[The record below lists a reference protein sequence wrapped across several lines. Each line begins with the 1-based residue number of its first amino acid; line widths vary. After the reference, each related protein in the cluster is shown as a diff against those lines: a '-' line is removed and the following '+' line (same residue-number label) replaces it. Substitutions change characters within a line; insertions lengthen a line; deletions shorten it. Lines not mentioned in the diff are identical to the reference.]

1 MSAAKRSLE
10 IEQLEDT
17 INERT
22 VFVHEMIIFFVG
34 VVFGVI
40 NLVAHEDRANII
52 SGIFILVSVTLTVG
66 VSELLKKHISRLAR
80 GILLSTVQIIIIIAA
95 GVTNS
100 QLHTVHSLLVASV
113 ALSTIYF
120 SRKNIVVQCT
130 ITNAVC
136 IAGIF
141 FMDKIYQGA
150 TLEVVIKSLV
160 GVNVADYLIW
170 YLVKT
175 CAKYII
181 ENRKD
186 KEHSDELVEQINA
199 EMAKASEM
207 AIKTN
212 SAVEKMARIAENLSS
227 SATLMEQI
235 SGTLS
240 AGAQEQESTVSEISS
255 DIMGVVNQYDRCLDE
270 ADKSL
275 QAAECNVTVLHEGNE
290 VVQETRHWDDAAG
303 HSRSM
308 RSKEDAQDY
317 KYFPEPDI
325 PPIDISEEQIEA
337 IRASLPELPEAK
349 KARYINELGL
359 PEYDTGII
367 TGSLPLVKLF
377 EHTCELTG
385 NPKETA
391 NWIMVELLKLLNDSQ
406 TLPENMSFD
415 LDSLAAIIKMV
426 SANKI
431 NRGTAKKVFAEVF
444 ENNVDPVKYVEEN
457 NLGMMT
463 DTSAIRAAIEE
474 VVAANEKSVNEY
486 KGGKTQALQY
496 LIGQSMRVLKG
507 KAPAQEVTAI
517 LKEILG

>member
-1 MSAAKRSLE
+1 MMIKYETVIGLEVHTELSTKSKIFCGCSTEFGGAPNTHVCEICSGMPGTLPVMNEAVVNYAIKAGLALNCSITRHNKFDRKNYFYPDLPKAYQISQLYMPICTWGYIEIKGSDGNPKKVKIREIHMEEDAGKLVHDPIENVTLVDYNRCGVPLLE
-10 IEQLEDT
+10 IVSEPDMRSAEEVIDYLEK
-17 INERT
+17 
-22 VFVHEMIIFFVG
+22 
-34 VVFGVI
+34 
-40 NLVAHEDRANII
+40 LK
-52 SGIFILVSVTLTVG
+52 SILQYVG
-66 VSELLKKHISRLAR
+66 VSDCKMQEGSLRADVNISVRPEGSEEFGTR
-80 GILLSTVQIIIIIAA
+80 TEM
-95 GVTNS
+95 
-100 QLHTVHSLLVASV
+100 
-113 ALSTIYF
+113 
-120 SRKNIVVQCT
+120 KNI
-130 ITNAVC
+130 NSFKA
-136 IAGIF
+136 IAR
-141 FMDKIYQGA
+141 A
-150 TLEVVIKSLV
+150 
-160 GVNVADYLIW
+160 
-170 YLVKT
+170 
-175 CAKYII
+175 I
-181 ENRKD
+181 ENETHRQI
-186 KEHSDELVEQINA
+186 EL
-199 EMAKASEM
+199 
-207 AIKTN
+207 
-212 SAVEKMARIAENLSS
+212 
-227 SATLMEQI
+227 
-235 SGTLS
+235 
-240 AGAQEQESTVSEISS
+240 
-255 DIMGVVNQYDRCLDE
+255 
-270 ADKSL
+270 
-275 QAAECNVTVLHEGNE
+275 LHEGNE

>member
-22 VFVHEMIIFFVG
+22 VFVHEMLIFFVG

-52 SGIFILVSVTLTVG
+52 SGIFILVSVTLTVA

-199 EMAKASEM
+199 EMAKASQM
-207 AIKTN
+207 AEKTN

-290 VVQETRHWDDAAG
+290 DV
-303 HSRSM
+303 HSMMSAM
-308 RSKEDAQDY
+308 N
-317 KYFPEPDI
+317 DI
-325 PPIDISEEQIEA
+325 NSASEQIESIIRTIEDIAFQTNILALNAAVEAARAGSAGKGFAVVADEVRNLATKSAEAAKHTSELIDLTRGAVKNGTECARRVADRMDSA
-337 IRASLPELPEAK
+337 IQTAEQSSGHSKL
-349 KARYINELGL
+349 
-359 PEYDTGII
+359 I
-367 TGSLPLVKLF
+367 T
-377 EHTCELTG
+377 ELTKDSVTSV
-385 NPKETA
+385 NKVK
-391 NWIMVELLKLLNDSQ
+391 NKVENISYVVSQ
-406 TLPENMSFD
+406 TSQTSEESAEI
-415 LDSLAAIIKMV
+415 SRSV
-426 SANKI
+426 S
-431 NRGTAKKVFAEVF
+431 
-444 ENNVDPVKYVEEN
+444 
-457 NLGMMT
+457 
-463 DTSAIRAAIEE
+463 EE
-474 VVAANEKSVNEY
+474 VRKLNEIIAARTRSNRS
-486 KGGKTQALQY
+486 T
-496 LIGQSMRVLKG
+496 
-507 KAPAQEVTAI
+507 
-517 LKEILG
+517 